1 MPRASSLYPAG
12 GSGRILAQCGKDATA
27 TFISSH
33 RGKTRPAATLK
44 GFKIGVAVKG

>member
-1 MPRASSLYPAG
+1 MPAASSPFPAG
-12 GSGRILAQCGKDATA
+12 GSARIHAQCGKDATA
-27 TFISSH
+27 IFTSSH